1 MSLFNDIIKIWKS
14 DSLLSQAWDDS
25 ISMLKLSH
33 DIFIKSI
40 DSFNSYDSVEEI
52 KALKKEDRK
61 INDYQMTVRRKVL
74 TYFSLETSSR
84 EVPNGLILVDMVVD
98 IERIGDYC
106 KNISD
111 LTLMQKASFDFGELK
126 EEISAMEEEVRSRFS
141 ITIQVIEN
149 QDEDLARTLNDKY
162 KKTVSSAS
170 DKIVSGIV
178 SGDVKLDSQSKS
190 ASLVLYARYLKRIGA
205 HLKNITSTVV
215 NAYDRIGYER

>member
-1 MSLFNDIIKIWKS
+1 MSIFNDIIKIWKS

-25 ISMLKLSH
+25 IAMLKLSH
-33 DIFIKSI
+33 EIFLKSLE
-40 DSFNSYDSVEEI
+40 SFNSPESLKEI

-74 TYFSLETSSR
+74 THFSIGASAR
-84 EVPNGLILVDMVVD
+84 EVTNGLVLVDMVVD

-111 LTLMQKASFDFGELK
+111 LTLMKESSINFGELS
-126 EEISAMEEEVRSRFS
+126 EEISKIEEEVKSRFS
-141 ITIQVIEN
+141 STIEVIEN
-149 QDEDLARTLNDKY
+149 QDEDLAFTLQDKY
-162 KKTVSSAS
+162 RKAISTVSDNIVS
-170 DKIVSGIV
+170 DIVSGKT
-178 SGDVKLDSQSKS
+178 KLGSQSKS
-190 ASLVLYARYLKRIGA
+190 AALVLYVRYLKRIGA

>member
-40 DSFNSYDSVEEI
+40 DNFNSHDSVEEI

-111 LTLMQKASFDFGELK
+111 LTLMQKSSFDFGELK
-126 EEISAMEEEVRSRFS
+126 EQISAMESEVRSRFS
-141 ITIQVIEN
+141 TTIQVIEN

-215 NAYDRIGYER
+215 NTYDRIGYER

>member
-1 MSLFNDIIKIWKS
+1 MSIFNDIIKIWKS

-25 ISMLKLSH
+25 IAMLKLSH
-33 DIFIKSI
+33 EIFLKSLE
-40 DSFNSYDSVEEI
+40 SFNSPESLKEI

-74 TYFSLETSSR
+74 THFSIGASAR
-84 EVPNGLILVDMVVD
+84 EVTNGLVLVDMVVD

-111 LTLMQKASFDFGELK
+111 LTLMKESSINFGELSD
-126 EEISAMEEEVRSRFS
+126 EISKIEEEVKSRFS
-141 ITIQVIEN
+141 STIEVIEN
-149 QDEDLARTLNDKY
+149 QDEDLAFTLQDKY
-162 KKTVSSAS
+162 RKAISTVSDNIVS
-170 DKIVSGIV
+170 DIVSGKT
-178 SGDVKLDSQSKS
+178 KLGSQSKS
-190 ASLVLYARYLKRIGA
+190 AALVLYVRYLKRIGA

>member
-1 MSLFNDIIKIWKS
+1 MSIFNDIIKIWKS

-25 ISMLKLSH
+25 IAMLKLSNE
-33 DIFIKSI
+33 IFLKSLE
-40 DSFNSYDSVEEI
+40 SFNSPESLKEI

-74 TYFSLETSSR
+74 THFSIGASAR
-84 EVPNGLILVDMVVD
+84 EVTNGLVLVDMVVD

-111 LTLMQKASFDFGELK
+111 LTLMKESSINFGELSD
-126 EEISAMEEEVRSRFS
+126 EISKIEEEVKSRFS
-141 ITIQVIEN
+141 STIEVIEN
-149 QDEDLARTLNDKY
+149 QDEDLAFTLQDKY
-162 KKTVSSAS
+162 RKAISTVSDNIVS
-170 DKIVSGIV
+170 DIVSGKK
-178 SGDVKLDSQSKS
+178 KLGSQSKS
-190 ASLVLYARYLKRIGA
+190 AALVLYVRYLKRIGA

>member
-1 MSLFNDIIKIWKS
+1 MSIFNDIIKIWKS

-25 ISMLKLSH
+25 IAMLKLSH
-33 DIFIKSI
+33 EIFLKSLE
-40 DSFNSYDSVEEI
+40 SFNSPESLKEI

-74 TYFSLETSSR
+74 THFSIGASAR
-84 EVPNGLILVDMVVD
+84 EVTNGLVLVDMVVD

-111 LTLMQKASFDFGELK
+111 LTLMKESSINFGELS
-126 EEISAMEEEVRSRFS
+126 EEISKIEEEVKSRFS
-141 ITIQVIEN
+141 STIKVIEN
-149 QDEDLARTLNDKY
+149 QDEDLAFTLQDKY
-162 KKTVSSAS
+162 RKAISTVSDNIVS
-170 DKIVSGIV
+170 DIVSGKT
-178 SGDVKLDSQSKS
+178 KLGSQSKS
-190 ASLVLYARYLKRIGA
+190 AALVLYVRYLKRIGA

>member
-40 DSFNSYDSVEEI
+40 DNFNSHDSVEEI

-141 ITIQVIEN
+141 TTIQVIEN
-149 QDEDLARTLNDKY
+149 QDEDLPKMVEHSFHQMAR
-162 KKTVSSAS
+162 
-170 DKIVSGIV
+170 
-178 SGDVKLDSQSKS
+178 SKFS
-190 ASLVLYARYLKRIGA
+190 RHQQPL
-205 HLKNITSTVV
+205 
-215 NAYDRIGYER
+215 

>member
-1 MSLFNDIIKIWKS
+1 MSIFNDIIKIWKS

-25 ISMLKLSH
+25 IAMLKLSH
-33 DIFIKSI
+33 EIFLKSLE
-40 DSFNSYDSVEEI
+40 SFNSPESLKEI

-74 TYFSLETSSR
+74 THFSIGASAR
-84 EVPNGLILVDMVVD
+84 EVTNGLVLVDMVVD

-111 LTLMQKASFDFGELK
+111 LTLMKESSINFGELSD
-126 EEISAMEEEVRSRFS
+126 EISKIEEEVKSRFS
-141 ITIQVIEN
+141 STIEVIEN
-149 QDEDLARTLNDKY
+149 QDEDLAFTLQDKY
-162 KKTVSSAS
+162 RKAISAVSDNIVS
-170 DKIVSGIV
+170 DIVSGKTRL
-178 SGDVKLDSQSKS
+178 GSQSKS
-190 ASLVLYARYLKRIGA
+190 AALVLYVRYLKRIGA

>member
-1 MSLFNDIIKIWKS
+1 MSIFNDIIKIWKS

-25 ISMLKLSH
+25 IAMLKLSH
-33 DIFIKSI
+33 EIFLKSLE
-40 DSFNSYDSVEEI
+40 SFNSPESLKEI

-74 TYFSLETSSR
+74 THFSIVTSAR
-84 EVPNGLILVDMVVD
+84 EVTNGLVLVDMVVD

-111 LTLMQKASFDFGELK
+111 LTLMKESSINFGELSD
-126 EEISAMEEEVRSRFS
+126 EISKIEEEVKSRFS
-141 ITIQVIEN
+141 STIEVIEN
-149 QDEDLARTLNDKY
+149 QDEDLAFTLQDKY
-162 KKTVSSAS
+162 RKAISTVSDNIVS
-170 DKIVSGIV
+170 DIVSGKT
-178 SGDVKLDSQSKS
+178 KLGSQSKS
-190 ASLVLYARYLKRIGA
+190 AALVLYIRYLKRIGA